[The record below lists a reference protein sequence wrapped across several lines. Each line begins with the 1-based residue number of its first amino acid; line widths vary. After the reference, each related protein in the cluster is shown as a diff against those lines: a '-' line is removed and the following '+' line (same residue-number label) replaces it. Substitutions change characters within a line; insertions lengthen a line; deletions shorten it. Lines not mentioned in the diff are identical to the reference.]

1 MTLDPAGPGLRGLRP
16 PDRRPRRI
24 TRAILSCPCPDVQR
38 STRTGCPKHCDVEND
53 SRRHERPSMGFVT
66 LRRSKKQAATNI
78 GLASPDCATPSG
90 FLSLLTLCSA
100 RNPSR
105 LVSCEW
111 RPWAS
116 AFRGF
121 PCPVARR
128 TSRPPCPPCRF
139 SLRRRNQQADPD
151 FTAPRLRGIT
161 HPVSP
166 YRRTRCYPTNADR
179 SSRSLA
185 PLRGFH
191 PSGLGPVLP
200 RNLLSWAFTSRWTNE
215 SPISTLALQSFKEP
229 EGRLAS
235 FEDCRPP

>member
-1 MTLDPAGPGLRGLRP
+1 VVFGRRTGACDESHTPSSHALALTFRDRP
-16 PDRRPRRI
+16 EQVARSSAMSKTTPRRY
-24 TRAILSCPCPDVQR
+24 
-38 STRTGCPKHCDVEND
+38 
-53 SRRHERPSMGFVT
+53 ERPSMGFVA
-66 LRRSKKQAATNI
+66 LRRLKKQAATNI
-78 GLASPDCATPSG
+78 GLTAPDCAAPSG

-116 AFRGF
+116 TYRGF

-128 TSRPPCPPCRF
+128 TSRPPCPSCRS

-151 FTAPRLRGIT
+151 SATPRLQGLT

-166 YRRTRCYPTNADR
+166 YRRTRCYPTNAGR
-179 SSRSLA
+179 SSPSLA

-200 RNLLSWAFTSRWTNE
+200 RDLLSWAFTSRWTNE
-215 SPISTLALQSFKEP
+215 SPNSTWALQRYTEP
-229 EGRLAS
+229 EDTLGS
-235 FEDCRPP
+235 FESCRPT